1 MFFPEKCHWSGRQRN
16 ASLTTSVAGC
26 GERCLLQAAVLAA
39 SISRFVGD
47 HSDEIGES
55 DRAVIEGGGPSCDDF
70 NVANTGQKTH
80 KCDMCDK
87 RFKQVKYRNK
97 HFNEVHLRTKSFE
110 CEVCHK
116 RFSRGYNL
124 QTHMRIHTGER
135 PFKCDLCEM
144 AFVTN
149 EALGQHNRTHTGEK
163 PHECP
168 TCHQA
173 FAQHSN
179 LTVHMRVHTG
189 EKPFKCQSCTKAFA
203 QSSNLTAHMRVHTK
217 EITCERGN
225 ATVDGQG
232 HLAVRGSAT
241 CDGALLRSAPL
252 AFRRLGFEGHAF
264 DDGLGCSPERERP
277 NTTFDSEGE
286 LPLQLHQIPEDT
298 GESFTC
304 ERCNTTFDDQGEL
317 EFHQTLEDT

>member
-189 EKPFKCQSCTKAFA
+189 ETPFKCRLTCPQPADSKRSTRRPDQTHGYPRASCSV
-203 QSSNLTAHMRVHTK
+203 SSAGTSST
-217 EITCERGN
+217 
-225 ATVDGQG
+225 
-232 HLAVRGSAT
+232 
-241 CDGALLRSAPL
+241 P
-252 AFRRLGFEGHAF
+252 RRHAF
-264 DDGLGCSPERERP
+264 SRASPP
-277 NTTFDSEGE
+277 SPAN
-286 LPLQLHQIPEDT
+286 LPLISGMVQRD
-298 GESFTC
+298 
-304 ERCNTTFDDQGEL
+304 ERYGAA
-317 EFHQTLEDT
+317 